1 MEIESANEGN
11 IEKLLMENQ
20 PTPLSNFVY
29 HQFIDTDTDTAT
41 DIDTERLVYYVSL
54 LRFCIVD
61 KQFNDK
67 NRITIR
73 FQCTKTLLV

>member
-11 IEKLLMENQ
+11 IEKLLMEIQ

-29 HQFIDTDTDTAT
+29 HQFIDTDTAT

-54 LRFCIVD
+54 LQFCIVD

-67 NRITIR
+67 NRITIQ